1 MLAGA
6 SLILQRVSGVV
17 AEPALFV
24 RRGTR
29 PGVLFTQQDDDALFL
44 VTLHLERLTAL
55 RIPAGSTGA

>member
-24 RRGTR
+24 RRE
-29 PGVLFTQQDDDALFL
+29 PGLACS
-44 VTLHLERLTAL
+44 H
-55 RIPAGSTGA
+55 PTGR

>member
-1 MLAGA
+1 MLASA

-29 PGVLFTQQDDDALFL
+29 PGVLSPNRTMTRFSWSL
-44 VTLHLERLTAL
+44 
-55 RIPAGSTGA
+55 STWNG